1 MTEQLSIELIPTGLR
16 SRSLWAAYSYFLPP
30 GGGVRLF
37 FSCLDYVWLFET
49 PWTAPSQA
57 SLSFTITRSGFQYL
71 QNSSKI
77 LLRISLNGE
86 PGLCPKATLLFLF
99 TGSPPSL
106 QLFKSADWN
115 PVGVLEAKRSV
126 FPVIK
131 KCRIQGFVPQNPT
144 GSCLVSPQILSSES
158 FFNYSP

>member
-77 LLRISLNGE
+77 LLCISLNGE

-106 QLFKSADWN
+106 QLFKSIMEWKN
-115 PVGVLEAKRSV
+115 KNLVIYLSVSKYQHKETLLEFPPCVL
-126 FPVIK
+126 VIFH
-131 KCRIQGFVPQNPT
+131 CVYAT
-144 GSCLVSPQILSSES
+144 GI
-158 FFNYSP
+158 